1 MPFQT
6 LPVELQ
12 SMILK
17 LVCSSELDKDIPTY
31 LSALNLCLVS
41 RDFYSLVV
49 HCVYRTLLATGRT
62 RTKLLARTL
71 RSRPDLGKYAVNLFV
86 SDRKVGSD
94 DGDTTLE
101 VLPTFAFEYPG
112 TSEARRE
119 RLLRMQA
126 WLEAREHT
134 YMTFRNSI
142 QDILEAVS
150 RHLVTLSI
158 CMYGHYNRSID
169 QGIEDALLLHSFPN
183 LRELVVRD
191 NTHPQPCK
199 EPKLPALVRLH
210 LAGGNLPQPFS
221 GLATIIQGS
230 PNLTH
235 IRVTEPFINE
245 EAIKLLKAVFAISET
260 SQATNNGKSAEQLKS
275 AKEREYPRLEFS
287 SRSGSESLETA
298 AATMTTNA
306 PHFTERI
313 ERFILTPSPYA
324 LFAAGGDVMVLEVL
338 NGLEALKSRIP
349 AFELLA
355 PAFLGRNRKE
365 RYPID
370 EALHD
375 FIECVMNRDGCWQ
388 PTQPSRQLSVNSLN

>member
-17 LVCSSELDKDIPTY
+17 LVCSSELDKDNPTY

-142 QDILEAVS
+142 QDILGHYLPQLSRDLSEYRFIFSIFIIFLEAVS

-169 QGIEDALLLHSFPN
+169 QGIEDALLHSFPN
-183 LRELVVRD
+183 LREV
-191 NTHPQPCK
+191 
-199 EPKLPALVRLH
+199 
-210 LAGGNLPQPFS
+210 
-221 GLATIIQGS
+221 
-230 PNLTH
+230 
-235 IRVTEPFINE
+235 
-245 EAIKLLKAVFAISET
+245 
-260 SQATNNGKSAEQLKS
+260 SQLMMFQ
-275 AKEREYPRLEFS
+275 
-287 SRSGSESLETA
+287 
-298 AATMTTNA
+298 
-306 PHFTERI
+306 I
-313 ERFILTPSPYA
+313 ILTSNFPFPPLTLRY
-324 LFAAGGDVMVLEVL
+324 VLSYL
-338 NGLEALKSRIP
+338 
-349 AFELLA
+349 
-355 PAFLGRNRKE
+355 
-365 RYPID
+365 
-370 EALHD
+370 
-375 FIECVMNRDGCWQ
+375 
-388 PTQPSRQLSVNSLN
+388 